1 MTDLTRDTTD
11 EARRALEDLA
21 AARLPAPTWAALPA
35 QLEQLGAALDARNEE
50 ASRAALVPVSRAVFE
65 AKVRSRLGQHRP
77 RAAAVIPTKR
87 TPALPAV
94 GAVCGAV
101 LLALGW
107 QLGGGLVLAA
117 TAALALFI
125 VGVAVAGMQS
135 NADRAAGRRGR
146 TAEPDTRVAAPE
158 PIRAVIEDLLRHTV

>member
-1 MTDLTRDTTD
+1 MTDLTTDTTT
-11 EARRALEDLA
+11 EVRRALDELA
-21 AARLPAPTWAALPA
+21 AAQLPTPTWAALPG
-35 QLEQLGAALDARNEE
+35 QLRQLAAALEAGSEE
-50 ASRAALVPVSRAVFE
+50 ATRSALVPVTRAVFE
-65 AKVRSRLGQHRP
+65 AKVRSRLGHHRP

-94 GAVCGAV
+94 GAVCGG
-101 LLALGW
+101 LLLFLGW

-135 NADRAAGRRGR
+135 NADRAAERRER
-146 TAEPDTRVAAPE
+146 SAEPDPRVAAPDDV
-158 PIRAVIEDLLRHTV
+158 RAAIDELRRRTG